1 MKRASSVRSRACSA
15 RPRRACATRASYWCC
30 IIRTRL
36 RWPLRMRRMPEVW
49 IGWNHRH
56 ESRTSHSI
64 AGHPFFYCIQSGIR
78 FYSESA
84 AVRQWPGAP
93 DFVALVLLFWDI
105 HQPRKVGIGIAF
117 ALGLLMDVHDAS
129 LLGEHALAYTLLS
142 YGAIMIHRRVLW
154 F

>member
-64 AGHPFFYCIQSGIR
+64 AGHPFFIAFSLAFAFILNFPPWGP
-78 FYSESA
+78 
-84 AVRQWPGAP
+84 WPGAP
-93 DFVALVLLFWDI
+93 DFVALVLLFWNI

-142 YGAIMIHRRVLW
+142 YGAIMIHRR
-154 F
+154 